1 MSQEVSIIAPS
12 DMEEG
17 YQFDAQVD
25 GKTVSS
31 LSRFKFS
38 FFAY

>member
-25 GKTVSS
+25 GKTVSPM
-31 LSRFKFS
+31 LQF
-38 FFAY
+38 